1 MKVILTEAQLCLI
14 LLQEELNTMELNEN
28 KNFRKFKNNLKSKIR
43 SFIIN
48 GIAGASLV
56 AAIYALNIPEEDKKK
71 LVDFAKQEEVINS
84 KKNTNR
90 DLKIKLC
97 REYMLSALKNN
108 SYNENSTEL
117 SPEAL
122 VDTAEKYN
130 FDLPL

>member
-56 AAIYALNIPEEDKKK
+56 AAIYALNIPEEDIKE
-71 LVDFAKQEEVINS
+71 LVDFA
-84 KKNTNR
+84 
-90 DLKIKLC
+90 
-97 REYMLSALKNN
+97 
-108 SYNENSTEL
+108 
-117 SPEAL
+117 
-122 VDTAEKYN
+122 
-130 FDLPL
+130 